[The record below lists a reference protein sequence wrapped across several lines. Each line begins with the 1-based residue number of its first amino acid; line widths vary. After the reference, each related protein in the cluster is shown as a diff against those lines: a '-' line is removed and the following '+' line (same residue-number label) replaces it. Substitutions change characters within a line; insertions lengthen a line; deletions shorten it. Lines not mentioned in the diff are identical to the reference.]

1 MNHWLLRIGDGQH
14 FNSSKLFNIWG
25 VNSNLNVV
33 KGFLNRVKYNDVL
46 WFIPGKCNGQIFAMA
61 NFKHYSL
68 RNIEN
73 NTNLSNEDLG
83 WIKQQGEWDTEIHFF
98 NLIEIKEKIYTEI
111 KGTSTIRLLNQE
123 KCKINLPELYQ
134 TIINQK
140 QPETPP
146 YIITPEIPKPII
158 PPNLPIN
165 PPEILTPIINCN
177 IFDEDPISILPSN
190 NLVVSLKNELII
202 NRLYSYKISNIE
214 WFQILDTIK
223 NDGQASLVFMNGIE
237 YIVNNNFE
245 VILNDNIIGNLI
257 YLKEE
262 LLICN

>member
-25 VNSNLNVV
+25 VNSNLNLV
-33 KGFLNRVKYNDVL
+33 KYFLSKVKYNDVL
-46 WFIPGKCNGQIFAMA
+46 WFIPGKCNGQIFALA
-61 NFKHYSL
+61 NFKHYTL

-73 NTNLSNEDLG
+73 NTDLSNEDLG
-83 WIKQQGEWDTEIHFF
+83 WIKQQGQWDTEIHFF
-98 NLIEIKEKIYTEI
+98 NLIEMKEKKYTEI
-111 KGTSTIRLLNQE
+111 NGPSTIRLFNQE

-140 QPETPP
+140 QPETPS
-146 YIITPEIPKPII
+146 YIIT
-158 PPNLPIN
+158 PNLPIN

-177 IFDEDPISILPSN
+177 IIDEDPISILPSN
-190 NLVVSLKNELII
+190 DLVDTLKNELII
-202 NRLYSYKISNIE
+202 NRLYSYKISNNE

-237 YIVNNNFE
+237 YIVNNEFK

-257 YLKEE
+257 YFKEE